1 MKAFIRGLTADNT
14 SQECSSKGQAEAPHV
29 SELCTACPAYN
40 VDYARDL
47 WLKSNI
53 MHVSVGEIGNWP
65 VGIRLRPVGEQLLV
79 DGDIEIDPSRDCHQT
94 K

>member
-1 MKAFIRGLTADNT
+1 
-14 SQECSSKGQAEAPHV
+14 
-29 SELCTACPAYN
+29 
-40 VDYARDL
+40 
-47 WLKSNI
+47 